1 MLNDKEKEYLRKK
14 AEEFF
19 DSLLPR
25 LRERLNLDEDSDEE
39 LYKNYESGDSENSE
53 NNEEREKQ
61 WNDEQSHNSDE
72 FKHYDNSENS

>member
-25 LRERLNLDEDSDEE
+25 LREKLNLDEDSDDE

-53 NNEEREKQ
+53 NNEER
-61 WNDEQSHNSDE
+61 
-72 FKHYDNSENS
+72 

>member
-25 LRERLNLDEDSDEE
+25 LRERLNFDEDSDDE
-39 LYKNYESGDSENSE
+39 LYKNYESGDSENS
-53 NNEEREKQ
+53 
-61 WNDEQSHNSDE
+61 
-72 FKHYDNSENS
+72 

>member
-25 LRERLNLDEDSDEE
+25 LRERLNFDEDSDDE
-39 LYKNYESGDSENSE
+39 LYKNYESGDSENSQ
-53 NNEEREKQ
+53 NNEER
-61 WNDEQSHNSDE
+61 
-72 FKHYDNSENS
+72 